1 MIGRPFQE
9 AERCLTGQRGRPGP
23 GCHRRPGVDPS
34 WARWPVS
41 KQVCLEGE
49 TAISTSVESSPCLLG
64 SAVSAWS
71 GDAPGI
77 SRVSELAVPC
87 GTTGEPTSAGP
98 PSISVDPPPGTT
110 RPPMPWTAISERLA
124 TLAKVTCRV
133 PGPPLL
139 DGISTQFKW
148 ETSSTFA
155 TTLDQVSIN
164 VIGTTTCSR
173 PPDGS

>member
-49 TAISTSVESSPCLLG
+49 TAISNFSRIISGPARFCGICLVRRCARHFQ
-64 SAVSAWS
+64 SF
-71 GDAPGI
+71 
-77 SRVSELAVPC
+77 
-87 GTTGEPTSAGP
+87 GTRCSLRCHRRTDSAGP
-98 PSISVDPPPGTT
+98 PSISVDPPPGTA

-133 PGPPLL
+133 PGPPL
-139 DGISTQFKW
+139 GKASPH
-148 ETSSTFA
+148 
-155 TTLDQVSIN
+155 
-164 VIGTTTCSR
+164 CSNGR
-173 PPDGS
+173 LPVPLLRLWTKSPSMS